1 MTCHSPIDRGCA
13 PASEA
18 GGKGSTYTCA
28 RHVNTD
34 IVFPVMRELAGD
46 QPPPS
51 IEPASE
57 AFDVRGLV
65 IPRSNILV

>member
-1 MTCHSPIDRGCA
+1 
-13 PASEA
+13 
-18 GGKGSTYTCA
+18 
-28 RHVNTD
+28 VNSD
-34 IVFPVMRELAGD
+34 IVFPVIRELAGD